1 MSDAKLKHTPLPW
14 HAGLESF
21 REDGHWQETEIWSQ
35 WDSPEPKIVATLAAR
50 KSGDANARFIVA
62 AVNSY
67 PQREAMRSALEK
79 LLSLCELAMSAPHYR
94 SDEQKAALA
103 EGYAALEV
111 K

>member
-1 MSDAKLKHTPLPW
+1 MSDAKLEHTPLPW
-14 HAGLESF
+14 HLDNPDDPDYIFDEKM
-21 REDGHWQETEIWSQ
+21 RM
-35 WDSPEPKIVATLAAR
+35 VAQMRGIGAQLPI
-50 KSGDANARFIVA
+50 KANAELIIA

-67 PQREAMRSALEK
+67 TQREAMRSALEK
-79 LLSLCELAMSAPHYR
+79 LLSLCELAMSAPRYR